1 MKGKN
6 LSIEIKHPEG
16 SLEYLVGWIYVTF
29 KTRDAEITVHV
40 SDVFNPPFEIA
51 YLFYGLIQGSIPQLI
66 EVDEEGEIKVIRILP
81 YEDDQVRFQI
91 EDYNYGEG
99 DYGDTGYPRMHM
111 DIILNKKELIDL
123 GMFLYFYDNTIQ
135 ITEAIRES
143 PDFIINDGNY
153 KIGVELRD
161 LNIYQ
166 PELFSTLHNQKMPF
180 EEINEVFQ
188 VPKFLLPTKK

>member
-40 SDVFNPPFEIA
+40 SDVFNPAFEIA

-99 DYGDTGYPRMHM
+99 DYGDTGYRRMHM
-111 DIILNKKELIDL
+111 DIILNKKELIEE
-123 GMFLYFYDNTIQ
+123 FC
-135 ITEAIRES
+135 S
-143 PDFIINDGNY
+143 KFIIFLENEFQAQRWRGTNLKEY
-153 KIGVELRD
+153 YLPAFKK
-161 LNIYQ
+161 
-166 PELFSTLHNQKMPF
+166 LFPSYIQ
-180 EEINEVFQ
+180 ERR
-188 VPKFLLPTKK
+188 